1 MTKSLKHSRS
11 YRPKHAKLL
20 MSSKTPSADLTS
32 NNADGVSY
40 PLSVIK
46 SRIVLTAISKIS
58 KKEELTPN
66 AISCVDTHDLIDFGS
81 RPEDGYAQLREV
93 ADTIL
98 HKELCWKTEE
108 GHQRVRLVSS
118 IDYEEGNSRI
128 GLKFSPDIMPFLF
141 QSHALIAKH
150 SFPNDCGLKHEYA
163 IRIFRLCLPYCNSG
177 WLKMTIDELR
187 DILCLQDNYVSISLF
202 KLRVL
207 NMAVKQINASEYT
220 RLTISYE
227 LIRIGCAYIEIRFTI
242 QEKKPL
248 SYMLRDLQCRKGD
261 S

>member
-20 MSSKTPSADLTS
+20 MSSKNLFAELTS
-32 NNADGVSY
+32 NNADCVSY
-40 PLSVIK
+40 PFSLIE

-58 KKEELTPN
+58 KKEELTAN
-66 AISCVDTHDLIDFGS
+66 AISWVDTHDLIDFGS
-81 RPEDGYAQLREV
+81 RPQDVYAQLREV

-98 HKELCWKTEE
+98 DKELCWKTEE
-108 GHQRVRLVSS
+108 GYRRVRLVSS

-141 QSHALIAKH
+141 QSHALLAKH
-150 SFPNDCGLKHEYA
+150 SFPDDCGLKHEYA
-163 IRIFRLCLPYCNSG
+163 IRIYRLCLPYRKSG

-187 DILCLQDNYVSISLF
+187 EILCLQNNYVSISLF
-202 KLRVL
+202 QRRVL
-207 NMAVKQINASEYT
+207 DMAVKQINASEYT

-227 LIRIGCAYIEIRFTI
+227 LIRIGRAFREIRFTI
-242 QEKKPL
+242 QEKTIEL
-248 SYMLRDLQCRKGD
+248 
-261 S
+261 